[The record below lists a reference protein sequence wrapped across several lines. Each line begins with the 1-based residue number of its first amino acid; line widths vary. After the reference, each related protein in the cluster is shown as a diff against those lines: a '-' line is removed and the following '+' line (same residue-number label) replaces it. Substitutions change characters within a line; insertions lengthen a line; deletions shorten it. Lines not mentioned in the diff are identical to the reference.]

1 MKIAFI
7 GQKGIPA
14 KQGGVEKHVEEL
26 ASRLAQN
33 GHEVFVYVR
42 NNYTSQKI
50 ENYKGIHLIH
60 LPSLATKNLD
70 AISHTFLATCHAL
83 FQKYDLISYQAI
95 GPSSLSFII
104 KFFKPKTA
112 LTATY
117 HCQDYFHKK
126 WGVLAKAYLKFG
138 EYIACRVPD
147 ATFAVSKTLKK
158 FILVKFSQEAIYIPN
173 GMNVQKNNSE
183 DFLASQRLVKN
194 QYILSVSRLIKHKGI
209 HYLIEA
215 FQKLSHEG
223 KAGENKLV
231 IVGDGF
237 YTDNYVASLKKLA
250 KQDKNILFLGERKG
264 SELSQLFSH
273 CKFFVQPSESEGI
286 SIALIEAMG
295 YEKAVLVSN
304 IPESLE
310 VLPDFNFSFQS
321 GDVLDLEL
329 KLEYLLKNPEKLIE
343 AGLSS
348 RRKAE
353 AEYDWDNLAKEYENK
368 YQEIINQKTN

>member
-1 MKIAFI
+1 
-7 GQKGIPA
+7 
-14 KQGGVEKHVEEL
+14 
-26 ASRLAQN
+26 
-33 GHEVFVYVR
+33 
-42 NNYTSQKI
+42 
-50 ENYKGIHLIH
+50 
-60 LPSLATKNLD
+60 
-70 AISHTFLATCHAL
+70 
-83 FQKYDLISYQAI
+83 
-95 GPSSLSFII
+95 
-104 KFFKPKTA
+104 
-112 LTATY
+112 
-117 HCQDYFHKK
+117 
-126 WGVLAKAYLKFG
+126 
-138 EYIACRVPD
+138 
-147 ATFAVSKTLKK
+147 
-158 FILVKFSQEAIYIPN
+158 
-173 GMNVQKNNSE
+173 
-183 DFLASQRLVKN
+183 
-194 QYILSVSRLIKHKGI
+194 
-209 HYLIEA
+209 
-215 FQKLSHEG
+215 
-223 KAGENKLV
+223 
-231 IVGDGF
+231 
-237 YTDNYVASLKKLA
+237 
-250 KQDKNILFLGERKG
+250 LGERKG